1 MVRSTWR
8 VLLVL
13 LVVGALIGSACGG
26 DNGAGSGDS
35 GESGEITLMAYSG
48 VFKDNYMKAVV
59 EPFMQ
64 AYPDIKVNYLE
75 GQNSAQMLAQ
85 LRSQKNDP
93 QVDVVIMDVSI
104 AKAGNDEDLFE
115 PLDPDIVTNLA
126 DLYDQAK
133 TPDNYGPA
141 VTFDHLVLI
150 YNTDLV
156 DPAPTSWSE
165 LWNQEYQDKII
176 VPAPPDIQ
184 GLALT
189 IITNDMEGADYTDT
203 IDPAIAKLKEL
214 APLVQTYDPQPDSY
228 TLVTSGQAALAVGWN
243 ARAQL
248 YADQSDGKLGVVL
261 PQEGSIFQTN
271 TINLVKGSK
280 NNRAAQIFINYALSP
295 EAQASFTETMFYAPV
310 NAKTEVSEEALQ
322 RTAAAQVDQM
332 IPVDWVYLTQIRDEW
347 LERWRKEVI
356 TS

>member
-1 MVRSTWR
+1 MIRRKWLVLV

-13 LVVGALIGSACGG
+13 GALIGSACGS
-26 DNGAGSGDS
+26 DDGAGSGD
-35 GESGEITLMAYSG
+35 GESGEITLMAYAG

-59 EPFMQ
+59 EPFMEK
-64 AYPDIKVNYLE
+64 YPDIKVNYLE

-104 AKAGNDEDLFE
+104 AKAGNDEELFE
-115 PLDPDIVTNLA
+115 PLDPEIVTNLA
-126 DLYDQAK
+126 DLYDMAK

-150 YNTDLV
+150 YNTDQV
-156 DPAPTSWSE
+156 DPAPTSWTE
-165 LWNQEYQDKII
+165 LWNQDYQGKII
-176 VPAPPDIQ
+176 IPAPPDIQ

-189 IITNDMEGADYTDT
+189 IITNDMEGADYTQT

-214 APLVQTYDPQPDSY
+214 APLVQTYDPQPEQY

-248 YADQSDGKLGVVL
+248 FADQSGGKMGVVL

-280 NNRAAQIFINYALSP
+280 NSRAAQIFINYALSP
-295 EAQASFTETMFYAPV
+295 EAQASFTETMYYAPV
-310 NAKTEVSEEALQ
+310 NSKTQVSEEALQ

-332 IPVDWVYLTQIRDEW
+332 IPVDWIYLTQVRDQW

-356 TS
+356 AS